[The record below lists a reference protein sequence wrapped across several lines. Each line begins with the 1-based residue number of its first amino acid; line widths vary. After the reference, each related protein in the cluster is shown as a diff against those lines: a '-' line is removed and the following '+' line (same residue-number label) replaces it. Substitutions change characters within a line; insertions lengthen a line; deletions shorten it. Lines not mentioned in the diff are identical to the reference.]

1 MSIRTVTIAFATVA
15 LGAAV
20 LAGCGDGQPAPTV
33 PSAPPS
39 SASPPG
45 ASAAP
50 DIEAVIAESVAFR
63 RQFGLRA
70 DEAWVRQV
78 ASDPNALWSYQV
90 PLTAAE
96 EADLDARAA
105 ATEQLA
111 PILEDYGAQHRDE
124 YAGLYIDQERGGVL
138 VVLFTANLQAHGEA
152 ISRLVRP
159 GIAIEL
165 REAPQSEADLD
176 ALMERVSGDEALPG
190 IGVFVVTAS
199 ADQAAGVVDIGV
211 STERGDVQGLITG
224 RYGPA
229 VRVTVLDPTGA
240 FLKPRGTIV
249 GRLVDAGGRGIQ
261 GAVGSEPQFA
271 DIPMDSIGPPE
282 TNPDGTFR
290 LENQLPGRWRLT
302 GFAEGYAESSVE
314 VDVPPGGLATVEIV
328 LRPS

>member
-1 MSIRTVTIAFATVA
+1 MSIRTVTIVF
-15 LGAAV
+15 AAV
-20 LAGCGDGQPAPTV
+20 TLVAAALAGCGEGQPAPTV
-33 PSAPPS
+33 PSAPP
-39 SASPPG
+39 G
-45 ASAAP
+45 SAAP
-50 DIEAVIAESVAFR
+50 PDASAGPDIEDVVAESIAFR

-90 PLTAAE
+90 PLTPAE

-111 PILEDYGAQHRDE
+111 PILEDYGSQHRDE

-138 VVLFTANLQAHGEA
+138 VVLFTANLEAHAEA
-152 ISRLVRP
+152 IARLVRP

-165 REAPQSEADLD
+165 REAPQSEADRD
-176 ALMERVSGDEALPG
+176 ALMERVSGDEELPDL
-190 IGVFVVTAS
+190 GVFVITAS
-199 ADQAAGVVDIGV
+199 SDQTTGAVDIGV

-249 GRLVDAGGRGIQ
+249 GRVIDGAGRGIEA
-261 GAVGSEPQFA
+261 GLGTEPLFG
-271 DIPMDSIGPPE
+271 DIPMDSIGMQ

-290 LENQLPGRWRLT
+290 LENQFAGRWRISAFGD
-302 GFAEGYAESSVE
+302 GFADGSVE
-314 VDVPPGGLATVEIV
+314 VDVPPGGIVTVEIV
-328 LRPS
+328 LQPA